1 MLKYAEDKKLMLP
14 TAGLL
19 VVTIAAEAV
28 LHHHEAEPHVE
39 PPTIIVSTPLSSLP
53 TDMTIS
59 QLS

>member
-1 MLKYAEDKKLMLP
+1 MLP